1 MSSWLITSLGLPVA
15 TTTGRLVVMTLTG
28 ALRHPIGVVSLAAGS
43 AVVLTG
49 CGAPVVLRRR
59 RASRRG
65 SIS

>member
-28 ALRHPIGVVSLAAGS
+28 ALRHPIGVVSLSAGL
-43 AVVLTG
+43 ALVVIA
-49 CGAPVVLRRR
+49 CGVPVFLRRR